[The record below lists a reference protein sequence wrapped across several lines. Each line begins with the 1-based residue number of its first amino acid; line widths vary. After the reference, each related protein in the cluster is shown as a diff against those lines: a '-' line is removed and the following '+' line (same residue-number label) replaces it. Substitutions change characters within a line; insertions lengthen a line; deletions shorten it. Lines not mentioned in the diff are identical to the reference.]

1 MQTVS
6 VRVSPQPLKI
16 DAMLTSADLKRVLK
30 FQQELMVPCD
40 LETFPT
46 QVVTALPQLLA
57 ADLACCTPT
66 NFSSGKIQ
74 STQASRGLNINME
87 PFIEVANQNFKEH
100 PFAGYYL
107 RTGDGTAHF
116 LSDFV
121 TENQLYC
128 LEGLYQ
134 QYLRPLGIEDQM
146 LMVLPNTLGASR
158 EETYARQQQDNVVI
172 SIHRPQRDFTE
183 RDRLV
188 LNLIRPHLIQAY
200 RNAQALTQTQQE
212 LAQLNRTLEQ
222 LGMIVLNRDLKVQR
236 MTCRAGELLLQ
247 YFQFSS
253 PSVNH
258 LPENLLRWVKHQ
270 ICQLT
275 VTDEIASPC
284 LPLQLEREGKRLVM
298 RLISDSLNEQYLLL
312 LQEELPQ
319 SFSAELLGLL
329 GLTKREAEVL
339 FWVAKDKS
347 NREIALILGCS
358 DKTVQ
363 KHLEHIYGKF
373 GVQTRAAALVCALE
387 QLGILN

>member
-1 MQTVS
+1 MLTNTDLKSILNFQQKLYQSCSAEAFPNHVLSILPNVVTSDTHFYAQVNYQTATVS
-6 VRVSPQPLKI
+6 SICPPQH
-16 DAMLTSADLKRVLK
+16 LTSPEVNRVGNK
-30 FQQELMVPCD
+30 YFY
-40 LETFPT
+40 
-46 QVVTALPQLLA
+46 
-57 ADLACCTPT
+57 
-66 NFSSGKIQ
+66 
-74 STQASRGLNINME
+74 
-87 PFIEVANQNFKEH
+87 EH
-100 PFAGYYL
+100 PLVRHYL
-107 RTGDGTAHF
+107 KCRDGQAYKI
-116 LSDFV
+116 SDFIS
-121 TENQLYC
+121 ESEFHC
-128 LEGLYQ
+128 LEGVYWQ
-134 QYLRPLGIEDQM
+134 FIHPMGMEDEM
-146 LMVLPNTLGASR
+146 IIVLPTSSAPLNCINKRHPTEENDINIGLHRTSR
-158 EETYARQQQDNVVI
+158 NF
-172 SIHRPQRDFTE
+172 SE

-200 RNAQALTQTQQE
+200 LNAQALTQMQQE

-236 MTCRAGELLLQ
+236 MTCRAGQLLLQ
-247 YFQFSS
+247 YFQVSS
-253 PSVNH
+253 LSVNH
-258 LPENLLRWVKHQ
+258 LPENLWRWVKHQ

-275 VTDEIASPC
+275 VTDKIASPC
-284 LPLQLEREGKRLVM
+284 LPLQLEREGKRLVV

-387 QLGILN
+387 QLGILNR